1 MQEELLNQVV
11 AQMEEWSG
19 MYGEYA
25 YVFMAA
31 FILAVDDTA
40 FCWVGTT
47 KVQTTILEGQ
57 HNYLFESEDT
67 EYLCLGI
74 VIVLLPV
81 FFSSFAAVLFLTD
94 RDIDLARA
102 RRIEETHVSLAS
114 FPYRP
119 KILSGHHNVLVV
131 ATVHPR

>member
-31 FILAVDDTA
+31 FILAIDDTA

-47 KVQTTILEGQ
+47 KMQITILEGQ
-57 HNYLFESEDT
+57 HNYLFVESEDT
-67 EYLCLGI
+67 TYLCLGI
-74 VIVLLPV
+74 VAARLSRNSDARVTGLIDSIEQYVLGKVDKLHLV
-81 FFSSFAAVLFLTD
+81 
-94 RDIDLARA
+94 
-102 RRIEETHVSLAS
+102 HSLGWQLLI
-114 FPYRP
+114 
-119 KILSGHHNVLVV
+119 KIS
-131 ATVHPR
+131 